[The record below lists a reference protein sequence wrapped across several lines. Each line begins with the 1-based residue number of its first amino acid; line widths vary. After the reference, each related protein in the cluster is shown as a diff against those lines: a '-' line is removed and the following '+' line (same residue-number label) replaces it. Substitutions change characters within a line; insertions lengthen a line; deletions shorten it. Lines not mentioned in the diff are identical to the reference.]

1 MIKRLIALGLLVL
14 MLVALFFGG
23 AQPQAVNLVPAP
35 WDKLAHITFFFML
48 TVLLIRYLS
57 LSVVFGI
64 CLVLVVGVTDEVHQI
79 FLPGRMAGWDDWLA
93 DLVGTGLGWCIS
105 VSKRERKLCQI

>member
-1 MIKRLIALGLLVL
+1 MIQRLIALGLLVL

-35 WDKLAHITFFFML
+35 WDKLAHIAFFFML

-64 CLVLVVGVTDEVHQI
+64 CLVLVVGVADEVHQT
-79 FLPGRMAGWDDWLA
+79 FLPGRMADWDDWLA
-93 DLVGTGLGWCIS
+93 DLVGTALGWSIS
-105 VSKRERKLCQI
+105 VSKRERKLCQF